1 MCVLVLFV
9 TSCTQQ
15 QVTSELLS
23 YLDTKGRQRPV
34 VRIQDWEIKRNQM
47 IDSMQ
52 AVMGSLPSLHPL
64 PDFDVQYMDSLKDEN
79 YTRYLIKF
87 RVAENEYLPSFLYIP
102 ACKEPHRKYPAML
115 ALHQTNHAGKQDNDG
130 GTKNLSYA
138 KELAH
143 RGYIVIS
150 PDYPSFG
157 ELSDYD
163 FQNDRYASGTMK
175 GIFNHIR
182 CVDLLQSRPDVDA
195 DRIGMIGHSLGGHNA
210 MFVAAFDTRLKIV
223 VTSCGWTELEYY
235 DIGPVAV
242 EQYGGRL
249 GPWAQDKYMPL
260 FRDKYHL
267 DGDIIPFNFHEIIAL
282 IAPRRFFSNS
292 PVNDSNFDVAG
303 VKIGIEKAKEVYSFL
318 KADEKLQ
325 VRYPVAEHD
334 FPSEIRL
341 EAYQLI
347 DEILYFRGNA
357 GNRNFFLKPRNRAK
371 LP

>member
-1 MCVLVLFV
+1 MNRIMCVLVLFV

-64 PDFDVQYMDSLKDEN
+64 PDFDVQYMDSLKEEN

-150 PDYPSFG
+150 PDYPGFG
-157 ELSDYD
+157 DLSNYD
-163 FQNDRYASGTMK
+163 FKNDRYQSGTMK
-175 GIFNHIR
+175 GVFDHIR
-182 CVDLLQSRPDVDA
+182 CVDLLQSMPEVDPE
-195 DRIGMIGHSLGGHNA
+195 RIGVIGHSLGGHNA
-210 MFVAAFDTRLKIV
+210 MFVAAFDTRLKV
-223 VTSCGWTELEYY
+223 VVSSCGWTEFEYY
-235 DIGPVAV
+235 NIGAAA
-242 EQYGGRL
+242 EERYGGRL
-249 GPWAQDKYMPL
+249 GPWAQDRYMPL
-260 FRDKYHL
+260 FQDKYHL
-267 DGDIIPFNFHEIIAL
+267 NGDQIPFNFHEVVAL
-282 IAPRRFFSNS
+282 FAPRWFFSNS
-292 PVNDSNFDVAG
+292 PVNDSNFDVEGVKAG
-303 VKIGIEKAKEVYSFL
+303 VEKANEAYRFL
-318 KADEKLQ
+318 NAEDHLQ
-325 VRYPVAEHD
+325 VRYPIAGHD
-334 FPSEIRL
+334 FPPEIRC
-341 EAYQLI
+341 EIYRSI
-347 DEILYFRGNA
+347 DQIFDHQPNDPV
-357 GNRNFFLKPRNRAK
+357 K
-371 LP
+371 